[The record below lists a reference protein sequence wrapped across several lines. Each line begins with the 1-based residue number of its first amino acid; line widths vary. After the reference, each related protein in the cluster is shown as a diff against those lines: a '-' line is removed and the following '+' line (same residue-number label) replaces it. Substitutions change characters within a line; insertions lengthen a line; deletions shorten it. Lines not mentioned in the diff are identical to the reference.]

1 MGQKHVKNA
10 FLVFSPAQIS
20 VQLPNPF
27 SGVFGAYTFKGKT
40 TILGLYSICL
50 ARLGVKTLWVTTE
63 MNAEQLRDHISAPQY
78 RRYCETDKSTASD
91 HPSYRD
97 LGIVY
102 AQGPY
107 ENVEEI
113 MGMLETSTLVY
124 PELAHIVID
133 TLQSLVGHKQRG

>member
-1 MGQKHVKNA
+1 
-10 FLVFSPAQIS
+10 
-20 VQLPNPF
+20 
-27 SGVFGAYTFKGKT
+27 
-40 TILGLYSICL
+40 
-50 ARLGVKTLWVTTE
+50 
-63 MNAEQLRDHISAPQY
+63 MNYAPD
-78 RRYCETDKSTASD
+78 CETDKSTASD

-97 LGIVY
+97 LEIVY

-113 MGMLETSTLVY
+113 MGMLETSTFY